1 MSTPAINPAE
11 ARVQS
16 LSNPCYQAANIS
28 DNNFED
34 WVKCQSCTVYRP
46 VTPVNSTFRDLKQ
59 AVSRRRTLPTEQPFY
74 YDEALKY

>member
-34 WVKCQSCTVYRP
+34 CIKCTIWHGILPRDAGQSRLL
-46 VTPVNSTFRDLKQ
+46 RDLNKP
-59 AVSRRRTLPTEQPFY
+59 VPTANAT
-74 YDEALKY
+74 D